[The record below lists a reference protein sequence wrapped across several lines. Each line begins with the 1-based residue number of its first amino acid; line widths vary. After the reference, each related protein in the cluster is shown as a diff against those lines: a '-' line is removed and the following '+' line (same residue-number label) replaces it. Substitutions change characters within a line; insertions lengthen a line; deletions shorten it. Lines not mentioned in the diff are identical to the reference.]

1 MRPGNGKVGQAVLA
15 FLFLALM
22 AGAATLLLVAP
33 QQANAAGGSKTVN
46 QAAYVAVTGASS
58 LGSAAT
64 PNVIQNDYILVPVGF
79 IGTGQ
84 HVSGVSDTGS
94 TTFTKVVSSSTNE
107 DVELWCGQYTAAS
120 GTDTVT
126 VTASASASF
135 GFRVIFVAG
144 LSSCTA
150 ATRETNSGTSG
161 SPSVASFTPATGN
174 FCEIVASDANGASP
188 TWTDSTPFAYD
199 GSNGAD
205 TPFYAAISG
214 NNFVLDAYRGAW
226 NSNDGATTGTLTASS
241 STSPAW
247 DEVIACLPT
256 PSAGNELYDG
266 PLRGGPRTSTNVP
279 GEGVNSILKG
289 DYLVQLTVIQGTG
302 ITVSSVA
309 DSIGAGDTYT
319 KVASSDT
326 YNDVELWIGQAKA
339 SFLGPG
345 ITDTLSGSA
354 ANSIVQ
360 AWNIGS
366 ISSTTAEVFTSSG
379 AGSTV
384 SLGAGTVTPNTDD
397 MCIEVAA
404 IYTNSGSTTFTN
416 TANSPLQNLGG
427 VQTAAGDVYLQTAVR
442 ADWPAGV
449 STTGTISETGVG
461 SGPEYDVVMVCFPG
475 TVTVPLTC
483 TMDNSGAQATVA
495 LSESSGNSL
504 SPTSALCNGVSQGI
518 TVDPSVTLTATEPVD
533 AANTRDRFSGGGTTT
548 ADAVCATSAS
558 GSCAA
563 WSFTNYEQFQNTYQA
578 TPHLKNWD
586 NSLTIPV
593 TGTVAGTAGS
603 AVCTISPSGGTSTTV
618 SCSGWTDYDRAVTF
632 PTTATGA
639 PANTRWFWQG
649 SPPLPLS
656 GGNTY
661 TANYYDQLQNTY
673 RATPNAQTTW
683 DNGLTPV
690 TAVGSLLGSTGQTI
704 CSITLLN
711 GGGAQSCTGFADYN
725 AAVVIGTATIG
736 GAPAN
741 TQWLRSGACS
751 FTQTTSGNTD
761 NCNFYKQLLNTYEA
775 VPTVPTTWDTGYL
788 LDGNAATSGGT
799 PVSPVTLTIS
809 TTQANDLVVIVMSG
823 NTGSSLTGI
832 SDTAGLTWYQ
842 RFSAPN
848 DGRTLIVEYAIAP
861 TALSSD
867 TVSITWSGGTGNIRL
882 QEFAVTGV
890 NTAVPFDPNVALPGV
905 TSGSTSPTGTIGCG
919 ETTTN
924 ANDFLFSFSAGG
936 GTPVPPPG
944 FTEVN
949 SVLTFPGVLAYEVVP
964 SVQSG
969 VTETWTGESD
979 SAGFSVAYCDAIQL
993 TGSGVTVTGT
1003 SLGSAGQTVCMT
1015 NAPIVGTSTP
1025 DACSGYADYDTPV
1038 TMGIL
1043 TVSATERWVPATS
1056 TYTDTSGGNTHPD
1069 AYTDQFQV
1077 SFAVSPA
1084 GTGTVSPSG
1093 SNVWEN
1099 YGALSI
1105 TGTPNSGYAFSIWT
1119 AVGSITFGSPSSSST
1134 TASIAGAGTITAGFS
1149 PTVAFASVSD
1159 SYVFSD
1165 AVSSKGV
1172 YTRGTADSFSFSDLV
1187 SRSDQLFRSL
1197 TDSYQYIDGLETQV
1211 QNLEHLVI
1219 SVADSFVTSDA
1230 ASRTTILARLV
1241 SDAVTFASVAQR
1253 QLDLFRSAVDGF
1265 LVQSVQSVQ
1274 SRLLSLFASVTDTV
1288 KTAVSA
1294 IGSITSSVSS
1304 LSTSIASS
1312 ISSTISSTISSITA
1326 SLSSSLTSSSSSSTS
1341 SGGQR
1346 TGATI
1351 VVLLGLLLVVLI
1363 GLPIFFVF
1371 GRRRKKKKES
1381 ETR

>member
-1 MRPGNGKVGQAVLA
+1 M
-15 FLFLALM
+15 
-22 AGAATLLLVAP
+22 
-33 QQANAAGGSKTVN
+33 
-46 QAAYVAVTGASS
+46 
-58 LGSAAT
+58 
-64 PNVIQNDYILVPVGF
+64 
-79 IGTGQ
+79 
-84 HVSGVSDTGS
+84 
-94 TTFTKVVSSSTNE
+94 
-107 DVELWCGQYTAAS
+107 
-120 GTDTVT
+120 
-126 VTASASASF
+126 
-135 GFRVIFVAG
+135 
-144 LSSCTA
+144 
-150 ATRETNSGTSG
+150 
-161 SPSVASFTPATGN
+161 
-174 FCEIVASDANGASP
+174 
-188 TWTDSTPFAYD
+188 
-199 GSNGAD
+199 
-205 TPFYAAISG
+205 
-214 NNFVLDAYRGAW
+214 
-226 NSNDGATTGTLTASS
+226 
-241 STSPAW
+241 
-247 DEVIACLPT
+247 
-256 PSAGNELYDG
+256 
-266 PLRGGPRTSTNVP
+266 
-279 GEGVNSILKG
+279 
-289 DYLVQLTVIQGTG
+289 
-302 ITVSSVA
+302 
-309 DSIGAGDTYT
+309 
-319 KVASSDT
+319 
-326 YNDVELWIGQAKA
+326 
-339 SFLGPG
+339 
-345 ITDTLSGSA
+345 
-354 ANSIVQ
+354 
-360 AWNIGS
+360 
-366 ISSTTAEVFTSSG
+366 
-379 AGSTV
+379 
-384 SLGAGTVTPNTDD
+384 
-397 MCIEVAA
+397 
-404 IYTNSGSTTFTN
+404 
-416 TANSPLQNLGG
+416 
-427 VQTAAGDVYLQTAVR
+427 
-442 ADWPAGV
+442 
-449 STTGTISETGVG
+449 
-461 SGPEYDVVMVCFPG
+461 
-475 TVTVPLTC
+475 
-483 TMDNSGAQATVA
+483 
-495 LSESSGNSL
+495 
-504 SPTSALCNGVSQGI
+504 
-518 TVDPSVTLTATEPVD
+518 
-533 AANTRDRFSGGGTTT
+533 
-548 ADAVCATSAS
+548 
-558 GSCAA
+558 
-563 WSFTNYEQFQNTYQA
+563 
-578 TPHLKNWD
+578 
-586 NSLTIPV
+586 
-593 TGTVAGTAGS
+593 
-603 AVCTISPSGGTSTTV
+603 
-618 SCSGWTDYDRAVTF
+618 
-632 PTTATGA
+632 
-639 PANTRWFWQG
+639 
-649 SPPLPLS
+649 
-656 GGNTY
+656 
-661 TANYYDQLQNTY
+661 
-673 RATPNAQTTW
+673 
-683 DNGLTPV
+683 
-690 TAVGSLLGSTGQTI
+690 
-704 CSITLLN
+704 
-711 GGGAQSCTGFADYN
+711 
-725 AAVVIGTATIG
+725 VIGTATIG